1 MSTIPLPLLYLI
13 MGSILA
19 IPLWVAGMDDKKH
32 MSITYMESIYFI
44 AACLMP
50 VFPLLI
56 FFYWQVAV
64 LSLILGL
71 FFTFYLKHSPWNIL
85 AQADLEIVG
94 GLLIT
99 VFPIAVI
106 TLLLYFA
113 SSIIRSVRHRNHPR
127 QFPALYVLLIC
138 YLIALGAF
146 GVFALLSI

>member
-13 MGSILA
+13 MGGILA
-19 IPLWVAGMDDKKH
+19 IPLLEAGMDDKKH
-32 MSITYMESIYFI
+32 MSITYTESINFI
-44 AACLMP
+44 FVCLIIFS
-50 VFPLLI
+50 VLI

-71 FFTFYLKHSPWNIL
+71 FFTFYLQRRYQNIL

-113 SSIIRSVRHRNHPR
+113 SSIIRSVRHRNNPR

>member
-19 IPLWVAGMDDKKH
+19 IPLGEAGMEDKKH

-44 AACLMP
+44 FVCLIIFS
-50 VFPLLI
+50 VLI
-56 FFYWQVAV
+56 FSYWQVAV

-71 FFTFYLKHSPWNIL
+71 FFTFYLKSRYQNIL

-138 YLIALGAF
+138 YLIALVVF

>member
-13 MGSILA
+13 MGGILA
-19 IPLWVAGMDDKKH
+19 IPLLEAGMDDKKH
-32 MSITYMESIYFI
+32 MSITYTESINFI
-44 AACLMP
+44 FVCLIIFS
-50 VFPLLI
+50 VLI
-56 FFYWQVAV
+56 FSYWQVAV

-71 FFTFYLKHSPWNIL
+71 FFTFYLKSRYQNIL

-138 YLIALGAF
+138 YLIALVVF

>member
-1 MSTIPLPLLYLI
+1 

-19 IPLWVAGMDDKKH
+19 IPLGEAGMEDKKH

-44 AACLMP
+44 FVCLIIFS
-50 VFPLLI
+50 VLI

-71 FFTFYLKHSPWNIL
+71 FFTFYLQRRYQNIL

-138 YLIALGAF
+138 YLIALVVF

>member
-44 AACLMP
+44 FVCLIIFS
-50 VFPLLI
+50 VLI

-138 YLIALGAF
+138 YLIALVVF

>member
-19 IPLWVAGMDDKKH
+19 IPLREAGMEDKKH

-44 AACLMP
+44 FVCLIIFS
-50 VFPLLI
+50 VLI

-71 FFTFYLKHSPWNIL
+71 FFTFYLQRRYQNIL

-138 YLIALGAF
+138 YLIALVVF

>member
-13 MGSILA
+13 MGGILA
-19 IPLWVAGMDDKKH
+19 IPLLEAGMDDKKH
-32 MSITYMESIYFI
+32 MSITYTESINFI
-44 AACLMP
+44 FVCLIIFS
-50 VFPLLI
+50 VLI
-56 FFYWQVAV
+56 FSYWQVAV

-71 FFTFYLKHSPWNIL
+71 FFTFYLKSRYQNIL

>member
-19 IPLWVAGMDDKKH
+19 IPLGEAGMEDKKH

-44 AACLMP
+44 FVCLIIFS
-50 VFPLLI
+50 VLI

-71 FFTFYLKHSPWNIL
+71 FFTFYLQRRYQNIL

-138 YLIALGAF
+138 YLIALVVF

>member
-44 AACLMP
+44 FVCLIIFS
-50 VFPLLI
+50 VLI

-71 FFTFYLKHSPWNIL
+71 FFTFYLQRRYQNIL

-138 YLIALGAF
+138 YLIALVVF